1 MLSTSIPL
9 EALYLALVAVLVL
22 LIVVRRRNALLNSR
36 KSDKERLSSREP
48 ITPTLRMP
56 ALKFPL
62 EQELA
67 SLESQSQSP
76 AVEVVQAR
84 VVVEHDGLERGAERV
99 IPSVVLQQ
107 PLKKSLFAAT
117 SGRLLSGIRGIF
129 GSGAA
134 EETAIFKELE
144 RSLIEGDVGVV
155 ATEKLLGELKGQKR
169 DSALSLSIVEGELKS
184 RMIKVFDSLD
194 GASLS
199 LVNKPTVLVLVGING
214 VGKTTTAG
222 KIAQKYAQEGKKVLL
237 GACDTFRA
245 AAVSQLQIWGERSGV
260 EVIFGA
266 ENSKPAT
273 VAYTACKK
281 AEADGVDLLILD
293 TAGRLH
299 NKKNLMDELGSVIK
313 IIGRELPGAPHEIL
327 LVVDSTSGQNALE
340 QARSFNEIC
349 NLTGIVV
356 TKLDGS
362 PRGGMLFAIR
372 SELGIPVRYIG
383 LGEGIDDLQQFNP
396 TWFVEELFA

>member
-1 MLSTSIPL
+1 MLNSITNYEELLLLAALLLNLLLLLRVEKRKRVGTEISTSNEPIVEKIQVTNAPSLAETIEQIDSDLDSSEERIPTKEVPL
-9 EALYLALVAVLVL
+9 EP
-22 LIVVRRRNALLNSR
+22 VRRNLL
-36 KSDKERLSSREP
+36 
-48 ITPTLRMP
+48 
-56 ALKFPL
+56 
-62 EQELA
+62 
-67 SLESQSQSP
+67 
-76 AVEVVQAR
+76 
-84 VVVEHDGLERGAERV
+84 
-99 IPSVVLQQ
+99 
-107 PLKKSLFAAT
+107 AAT
-117 SGRLLSGIRGIF
+117 SGRLFSGLRGIF
-129 GSGAA
+129 ASGAT
-134 EETAIFKELE
+134 EDQAIYKELE

-155 ATEKLLGELKGQKR
+155 ATEKLLSEMRGTKR
-169 DSALSLSIVEGELKS
+169 DAALSLSTVEEELKS
-184 RMIKVFDSLD
+184 KMIKVFDSQD
-194 GASLS
+194 GASLN
-199 LVNKPTVLVLVGING
+199 LVAKPTVLVLVGING

-222 KIAQKYAQEGKKVLL
+222 KIAQKYALEGKKVLL

-260 EVIFGA
+260 EVIFGS

-299 NKKNLMDELGSVIK
+299 NKKNLMDELGGVIK
-313 IIGRELPGAPHEIL
+313 IISRELPGAPHEIL

-349 NLTGIVV
+349 KLTGIVV

-383 LGEGIDDLQQFNP
+383 LGEGIDDLELFKP
-396 TWFVEELFA
+396 EWFVQELFL

>member
-36 KSDKERLSSREP
+36 EADKKSVSSTEP
-48 ITPTLRMP
+48 LTPTLRMP
-56 ALKFPL
+56 AFQFPV
-62 EQELA
+62 EQDIA
-67 SLESQSQSP
+67 SLESQSP

-99 IPSVVLQQ
+99 ITSVVLQQ

-169 DSALSLSIVEGELKS
+169 ESSLSLSIVEGELKS

>member
-1 MLSTSIPL
+1 
-9 EALYLALVAVLVL
+9 
-22 LIVVRRRNALLNSR
+22 
-36 KSDKERLSSREP
+36 
-48 ITPTLRMP
+48 
-56 ALKFPL
+56 
-62 EQELA
+62 
-67 SLESQSQSP
+67 
-76 AVEVVQAR
+76 
-84 VVVEHDGLERGAERV
+84 
-99 IPSVVLQQ
+99 
-107 PLKKSLFAAT
+107 
-117 SGRLLSGIRGIF
+117 
-129 GSGAA
+129 
-134 EETAIFKELE
+134 
-144 RSLIEGDVGVV
+144 
-155 ATEKLLGELKGQKR
+155 
-169 DSALSLSIVEGELKS
+169 
-184 RMIKVFDSLD
+184 
-194 GASLS
+194 
-199 LVNKPTVLVLVGING
+199 VGIIG

-222 KIAQKYAQEGKKVLL
+222 KIAQKYAQQGKKVLL

-281 AEADGVDLLILD
+281 AEAEGVDLLVLD

-299 NKKNLMDELGSVIK
+299 NKKNLMDELGGVIK
-313 IIGRELPGAPHEIL
+313 IISRELPGAPHEIL

-340 QARSFNEIC
+340 QARSFKEIC

-383 LGEGIDDLQQFNP
+383 LGEGIDDLELFKPN
-396 TWFVEELFA
+396 WFVDELFL

>member
-1 MLSTSIPL
+1 MLS
-9 EALYLALVAVLVL
+9 VAVAPEELLLLAALLLNLVL
-22 LIVVRRRNALLNSR
+22 LLRIERRKVIETKKATLPGSAGGEASEQGSSPLSGSAERIETDPLLDNST
-36 KSDKERLSSREP
+36 
-48 ITPTLRMP
+48 TPTL
-56 ALKFPL
+56 
-62 EQELA
+62 ELPQVDLP
-67 SLESQSQSP
+67 SL
-76 AVEVVQAR
+76 
-84 VVVEHDGLERGAERV
+84 DRG
-99 IPSVVLQQ
+99 
-107 PLKKSLFAAT
+107 SLRKNLLAAT
-117 SGRLLSGIRGIF
+117 SGRLFSGLR
-129 GSGAA
+129 
-134 EETAIFKELE
+134 AIFASGGAQEQAIYKELE

-155 ATEKLLGELKGQKR
+155 ATEKLLAEMREVKR
-169 DSALSLSIVEGELKS
+169 DSALSLPVVEEELKS

-194 GASLS
+194 GASLN
-199 LVNKPTVLVLVGING
+199 LLAKPTVLVLVGING

-245 AAVSQLQIWGERSGV
+245 AAVSQLQIWGDRSGV
-260 EVIFGA
+260 EVVFGS

-299 NKKNLMDELGSVIK
+299 NKKNLMDELGGVIK
-313 IIGRELPGAPHEIL
+313 IISRELPGAPHEIL

-349 NLTGIVV
+349 KLTGIVV

-383 LGEGIDDLQQFNP
+383 LGEGIDDLELFKP
-396 TWFVEELFA
+396 TWFVDELFL